1 MGAHWWWWG
10 VAVALAA
17 FELTTATLYLLVLAL
32 GAASGGVAAFFGAAP
47 VAQILCAAL
56 IALLGWLLIR
66 RLQPRRRKSSIQAD
80 PAVFLDVGSRV
91 RVEHWQAG
99 GTARVQYRGAS
110 WEAVI
115 EHGAAQPPQPGDYVI
130 RALDG
135 NRLVLGLPD

>member
-1 MGAHWWWWG
+1 M
-10 VAVALAA
+10 
-17 FELTTATLYLLVLAL
+17 ATFNFGSIRSSTSEGSGKPL
-32 GAASGGVAAFFGAAP
+32 GLGTRILMSLFFGAFLGAGL

-66 RLQPRRRKSSIQAD
+66 RLQPRRRKSSMQAD
-80 PAVFLDVGSRV
+80 PAVFFDVGSRV